1 MIRNQTQSFI
11 LTLLLL
17 FCCMYLSSLSMGT
30 KTGYRLFSI
39 TSVDKM
45 DSIHEGGKDR
55 RGSTLPII

>member
-1 MIRNQTQSFI
+1 
-11 LTLLLL
+11 
-17 FCCMYLSSLSMGT
+17 MYLSSLSMGT